1 MDSKKVKHALTI
13 VFAALFTAI
22 LIVFPSFSAIIQ
34 SHCRCHTYANVYHKH
49 APLELENLTTT
60 PFSNINITD
69 LLL

>member
-13 VFAALFTAI
+13 VFAALFTVI

-34 SHCRCHTYANVYHKH
+34 SHCRCHTYANFYHKH
-49 APLELENLTTT
+49 TPLELENLTTT